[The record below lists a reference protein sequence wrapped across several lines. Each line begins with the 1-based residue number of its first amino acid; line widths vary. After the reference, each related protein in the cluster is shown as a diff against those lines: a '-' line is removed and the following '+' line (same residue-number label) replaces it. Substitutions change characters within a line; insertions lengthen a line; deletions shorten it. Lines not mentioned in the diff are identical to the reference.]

1 MHNICSRTKAK
12 LRNSQLRVAGDLWPI
27 FLYADYSYDTED
39 PWNGLLRS
47 SLLVSVGSIHSFCF
61 ASYLNRTQAYKH
73 VFTSPS
79 SVDQEPKATR
89 SGNARIHGMQVVT
102 KALIAYVATQV
113 SDNLLQVHKMDSRLH
128 RLALHSRLPKH
139 SLGQISPQIQSGF
152 ITASSNYSRILTK
165 RTRSISWWDGG
176 TGTW

>member
-12 LRNSQLRVAGDLWPI
+12 LCNGQLRVAGDLWPI

-39 PWNGLLRS
+39 PWNDLLHSGLLV
-47 SLLVSVGSIHSFCF
+47 LVGSIYTFCF
-61 ASYLNRTQAYKH
+61 TFYLNRTQAYKH

-79 SVDQEPKATR
+79 SIDQEPKATR

-102 KALIAYVATQV
+102 KASIAYVVTQV
-113 SDNLLQVHKMDSRLH
+113 SDNLLQVHKMDSHLH
-128 RLALHSRLPKH
+128 RLALHSHLPKH
-139 SLGQISPQIQSGF
+139 SLRQISPWVWSGS

-165 RTRSISWWDGG
+165 GMRSISWWDGG